1 MKKLKKVGHLMF
13 ELELNTVIS
22 LTNQIDHVIHDY
34 LTVNRCC
41 GMTFKDVGKWHS

>member
-22 LTNQIDHVIHDY
+22 LTNQIDHVIHD
-34 LTVNRCC
+34 
-41 GMTFKDVGKWHS
+41 